1 MQRCS
6 HYVCD
11 RIVLAPVSRRTHSHS
26 YTFPLPLVHIQIAAR
41 TRARTTEREESVCVS
56 QKAAQ
61 KASQHCYEN
70 TSTGS
75 GAGACIPGK
84 NYCSANAHAQVR
96 VRQMIGCTCGR
107 AEMFATTIVGAGVR
121 KRPTTACSGGCT
133 GVNDTQT
140 RTNTNTYKKR
150 EQRVCVRVFEN
161 ECEREGGRER
171 QRAATTDNIFEEKI
185 DREIHR

>member
-1 MQRCS
+1 
-6 HYVCD
+6 
-11 RIVLAPVSRRTHSHS
+11 
-26 YTFPLPLVHIQIAAR
+26 
-41 TRARTTEREESVCVS
+41 
-56 QKAAQ
+56 
-61 KASQHCYEN
+61 
-70 TSTGS
+70 
-75 GAGACIPGK
+75 
-84 NYCSANAHAQVR
+84 
-96 VRQMIGCTCGR
+96 
-107 AEMFATTIVGAGVR
+107 MFATTIVGAGVR